1 MKCFRVYRKLIT
13 WSTNSTLLIRKGAR
27 VDDKDCS
34 GATPLHI
41 AALHGIADTVNV
53 LLNMNA
59 TVEMKDKMERRRW
72 KSALENAS
80 VVSEQNQPSRAT
92 TNLNGL
98 VMLIC
103 HLLSSGAS
111 SWKCKSTEP
120 VAIECR
126 KPFLLFHPLS
136 CLSSTFQEN
145 NFASLRNAVNPLTHC
160 VQLKRVRSLRLSKVI
175 QRGSLRIQP
184 FLLAPRHLLAGYQR
198 SN

>member
-1 MKCFRVYRKLIT
+1 
-13 WSTNSTLLIRKGAR
+13 
-27 VDDKDCS
+27 
-34 GATPLHI
+34 
-41 AALHGIADTVNV
+41 
-53 LLNMNA
+53 
-59 TVEMKDKMERRRW
+59 MERRRW
-72 KSALENAS
+72 KSALENES
-80 VVSEQNQPSRAT
+80 VVSEQKQPPRAT

-120 VAIECR
+120 VAIECG

-160 VQLKRVRSLRLSKVI
+160 VQLKRV
-175 QRGSLRIQP
+175 GS
-184 FLLAPRHLLAGYQR
+184 G
-198 SN
+198 